1 MNRTLDLLWLKVR
14 TYFKHPAEEIRQAKP
29 IVPGRLYTSFGYI
42 CKAVPLTAKERLFL
56 QQTENIGAL
65 PIELLRDINPNQD
78 MVQQISQLNTLDI
91 PHTDL
96 PSRCNFC
103 AFHHRGLPCPFYNI
117 LEDGTTVC
125 DTHKYIILKEQQS

>member
-14 TYFKHPAEEIRQAKP
+14 TYFKHPAEEIRQARP

-42 CKAVPLTAKERLFL
+42 CKAIPLTAKERLFL

-78 MVQQISQLNTLDI
+78 MVHQISQLNTLDI

-117 LEDGTTVC
+117 LKDGTTVC
-125 DTHKYIILKEQQS
+125 DTHKYIILKEQQL

>member
-14 TYFKHPAEEIRQAKP
+14 TYLKHPAEEIRQAKP

-78 MVQQISQLNTLDI
+78 MVHQISQLNTLDI

-117 LEDGTTVC
+117 LKDGSTVC

>member
-78 MVQQISQLNTLDI
+78 MVHQISQLNTLDI

-103 AFHHRGLPCPFYNI
+103 AFHHRGLPCPFYNL
-117 LEDGTTVC
+117 LEDGSTVC